1 MDQPV
6 IVRKGTVEETMR
18 RLEKYGVET
27 KNKVLGKLDGTPV
40 SSHSVYYKYKT
51 TQNFY

>member
-40 SSHSVYYKYKT
+40 SSLCIINIKQHKISI
-51 TQNFY
+51 N